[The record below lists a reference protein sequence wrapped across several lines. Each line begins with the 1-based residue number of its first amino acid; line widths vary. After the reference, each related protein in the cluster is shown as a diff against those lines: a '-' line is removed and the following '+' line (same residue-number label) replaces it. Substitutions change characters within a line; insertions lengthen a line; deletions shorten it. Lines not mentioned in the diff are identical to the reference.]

1 MRYPTAEEVA
11 RINFDLTGGDLLR
24 DPGLLASAV
33 GRPQAGFG
41 GTEAY
46 ETLWLK
52 TAALFESIALNH
64 AFLDGNKRTAVVAVI
79 HMLNLNGYDLA
90 AEQCQVVDLA
100 LDVVGGTLTL
110 QKAAEF
116 FEAHAEPILYPDISE
131 E

>member
-1 MRYPTAEEVA
+1 
-11 RINFDLTGGDLLR
+11 
-24 DPGLLASAV
+24 
-33 GRPQAGFG
+33 
-41 GTEAY
+41 
-46 ETLWLK
+46 
-52 TAALFESIALNH
+52 
-64 AFLDGNKRTAVVAVI
+64 
-79 HMLNLNGYDLA
+79 MLNLNGYDLA